1 MSTVSSDKFGS
12 SSSSSARKEHEQ
24 PEIGGYRAIFGGDRN
39 KPVPKWVPVALLAF
53 STVAMTVPIWMLR
66 RHRATTLGKTLAK
79 APPPPTRRSASKGI
93 PIANPNATSLPPSQS
108 SLPSTSPAAESAKA
122 GDDFNG
128 ALHCAKAFSIAT
140 LLVGVG
146 AATTVWG
153 VKRYMGVETTQEF
166 ADRMRSAIL
175 DRMPLL
181 SARIHRPPAPEDEST
196 IDMSASPSDSSDI
209 VLSSSPLSPAEV
221 EGWTWSAAEQRLKE
235 AFDKDGFSGWAAAA
249 LRELEA
255 EGRLERAKRGHA

>member
-1 MSTVSSDKFGS
+1 
-12 SSSSSARKEHEQ
+12 Q
-24 PEIGGYRAIFGGDRN
+24 PELGGYKSIFGADRN
-39 KPVPKWVPVALLAF
+39 KPVPKWVPIALLAF
-53 STVAMTVPIWMLR
+53 STAAMTVPIWMLR
-66 RHRATTLGKTLAK
+66 RHRAATLGKTLAE
-79 APPPPTRRSASKGI
+79 APPPPTRRSASRGI
-93 PIANPNATSLPPSQS
+93 PIANPNATSLLPSQA
-108 SLPSTSPAAESAKA
+108 SLPNASSAASSAKS

-146 AATTVWG
+146 ATTTIWG

-181 SARIHRPPAPEDEST
+181 SARIHRTPAPEDEAI
-196 IDMSASPSDSSDI
+196 IDMSEPDSSDI
-209 VLSSSPLSPAEV
+209 VPSPPPLSPAEV

-255 EGRLERAKRGHA
+255 EGRLERAKRGH

>member
-1 MSTVSSDKFGS
+1 MSTASSDNSGS
-12 SSSSSARKEHEQ
+12 SSLSSAKKEPEQ
-24 PEIGGYRAIFGGDRN
+24 PELGGYKSIFGADRN
-39 KPVPKWVPVALLAF
+39 KPVPKWVPIALLAF
-53 STVAMTVPIWMLR
+53 STAAMTVPIWMLR
-66 RHRATTLGKTLAK
+66 RHRAATLGKTLAE
-79 APPPPTRRSASKGI
+79 APPPPTRRSASRGI
-93 PIANPNATSLPPSQS
+93 PIANPNATSLLPSQA
-108 SLPSTSPAAESAKA
+108 SLPNASSAASSAKS

-146 AATTVWG
+146 ATTTIWG

-181 SARIHRPPAPEDEST
+181 SARIHRTPAPEDEAI
-196 IDMSASPSDSSDI
+196 IDMSEPDSSDI
-209 VLSSSPLSPAEV
+209 VPSPPPLSPAEV